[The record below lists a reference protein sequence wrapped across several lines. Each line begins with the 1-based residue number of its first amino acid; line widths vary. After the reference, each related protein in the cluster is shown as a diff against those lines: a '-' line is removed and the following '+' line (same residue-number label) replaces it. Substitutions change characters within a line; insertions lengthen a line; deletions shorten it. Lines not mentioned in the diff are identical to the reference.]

1 MNLTL
6 AAAAQCQDEWCTMLK
21 NNLWEKTRNYPHA
34 SQIKFEREKIQG
46 PFFVCVWERV
56 VIGISDLDVT
66 SAREKSEVHIAQ
78 EGQKELSLL
87 IVFITPHGHRP
98 HLSHLVYAPMISRL
112 FIQPQVKVDATELS
126 NLLKR
131 AGFLLGDKKREQK
144 QHTIFFPWT
153 RKICQNNIRRS
164 KHFVPR
170 QYYSANLLQHPPI
183 SRSLGVRQWSA
194 SEIPI
199 NQLNWS
205 MSIVRSWKFDVS
217 LLLFPHSQ

>member
-1 MNLTL
+1 MNDALR
-6 AAAAQCQDEWCTMLK
+6 WK
-21 NNLWEKTRNYPHA
+21 NKLWEKTRNYSHA
-34 SQIKFEREKIQG
+34 SQIKLESEKRQG
-46 PFFVCVWERV
+46 PFFVCVWV
-56 VIGISDLDVT
+56 VIEISDLDVT
-66 SAREKSEVHIAQ
+66 SAGEKSEVHIAQ

-112 FIQPQVKVDATELS
+112 FIQPQVKVDTTELS

-131 AGFLLGDKKREQK
+131 AVFLLGDKKGNK
-144 QHTIFFPWT
+144 NSMYFFPWT

-164 KHFVPR
+164 KHFVSR

-205 MSIVRSWKFDVS
+205 MSIVRSRKFDVS
-217 LLLFPHSQ
+217 LLFPHLQ